1 MGAKLMK
8 AGIKPDDDPNDSK
21 TAQKLIE
28 AGLQSSKEFRARL
41 ERERKAKKQ
50 RTLKRH
56 AERRAKALKKQGLG
70 HDLESRKET
79 ENQARERMQL
89 REMKALKGERELLK
103 MTLEKGI
110 VPNDKIGN
118 AIERV
123 DETRHNQETQNLL
136 AKQGTEKTE
145 ALRKG
150 LKNLFGLKAEERL
163 NLIKE
168 LDLSM
173 ASLDETKE
181 RMDQLNSKFAEKQ
194 KQLNEDLDAK
204 FTKSH
209 AEELMGLKKTQLKEI
224 AAAYQELA
232 PLEVQQEFGIH
243 EQSRLGGILQDYEAD
258 VMGDDAARQAAED
271 QESKLRKKH
280 EEEVKALEAANK
292 AKLEKDRAE
301 AEKRLEEHKIKL
313 LADQERLK
321 EERLKEAGN
330 MDEQQRQLILEE
342 MGRGKQRIEEAL
354 SRQKEAQIKHLQAQ
368 LDARHKRM
376 MKKKEKELKKQVKQL
391 KKRE

>member
-41 ERERKAKKQ
+41 EREREAKKQ

-79 ENQARERMQL
+79 DNQARERMQI

-123 DETRHNQETQNLL
+123 YETRHNQETQNLL

-150 LKNLFGLKAEERL
+150 LKNLFGRKAEERL

-168 LDLSM
+168 LELEM
-173 ASLDETKE
+173 ASADETKE
-181 RMDQLNSKFAEKQ
+181 RLDQLNSKFVEEQNK
-194 KQLNEDLDAK
+194 LNEDLDSK
-204 FTKSH
+204 FTKRH

-232 PLEVQQEFGIH
+232 PLEVQQEFGIR

-280 EEEVKALEAANK
+280 EEEIKALEAANK
-292 AKLEKDRAE
+292 AKLEKVRAE

-321 EERLKEAGN
+321 EERLKEAGS
-330 MDEQQRQLILEE
+330 MDEQQRQVIIQE
-342 MGRGKQRIEEAL
+342 MARGKQRIEEAL
-354 SRQKEAQIKHLQAQ
+354 SREKETQIKHLQAQ

-376 MKKKEKELKKQVKQL
+376 MKKKERELKKQVKQL